1 MLQKVTSSFY
11 LRNGFILG
19 TVLLIGYGLQVSA
32 EPERANSART
42 LIDLVTAALLY
53 GMVLLHNL
61 VIFRR
66 YFTKRYFL
74 LYVLLMMALFVG
86 DYVVTSFLYGLVDEP
101 LHGIV
106 FEVNRAV
113 LLYLCLAVYYCFR
126 YYQQNAE
133 LLELRA
139 LKHEGELQRLTAQLN
154 PHFLYNALNNIYSHL
169 LVNDA
174 GQSKELILKLSELMR
189 HLTDNAVKDS
199 ISLNESLEF
208 LKNYL
213 GFEKERLGARCRIEL
228 ELQVPENTRVI
239 APLIFFPLIENAFKH
254 GTNSIKP
261 VTITLRIRLEED
273 LLSLFIE
280 NELLPQASP
289 PSTKAGIRNVK
300 RRLELLY
307 RNRHELETIQTGTH
321 YRVSLTMQLL

>member
-1 MLQKVTSSFY
+1 MLQKVASSFY

-42 LIDLVTAALLY
+42 LVDLLTVTLLY

-61 VIFRR
+61 VIFKR
-66 YFTKRYFL
+66 YFTKRYIL
-74 LYVLLMMALFVG
+74 LYVLLMAALFAG
-86 DYVVTSFLYGLVDEP
+86 DYFITIFLYGLVNEP

-106 FEVNRAV
+106 FEVNRGV

-126 YYQQNAE
+126 YYQQHAE

-189 HLTDNAVKDS
+189 HLTDNAVKDAV
-199 ISLNESLEF
+199 SLNESLEF

-213 GFEKERLGARCRIEL
+213 DFEKERLGARCQIEL
-228 ELQVPENTRVI
+228 VMEVPENTRLI

-261 VTITLRIRLEED
+261 VTITICVRLEED
-273 LLSLFIE
+273 LLYLFVQ
-280 NELLPQASP
+280 NELYPQASATP
-289 PSTKAGIRNVK
+289 TKAGIRNVK

-307 RNRHELETIQTGTH
+307 RNRHELEALQSGTH
-321 YRVSLTMQLL
+321 YRVSLTMQLQ